1 MIRLTIAVNPGGASP
16 RELRSRF
23 ALALREAIA
32 RGCLAGRIDQAAAE
46 ELFRAIP
53 DPERA

>member
-1 MIRLTIAVNPGGASP
+1 MVRLTIAVNPGGSP

-23 ALALREAIA
+23 VLAVREVIA
-32 RGCLAGRIDQAAAE
+32 RGYLAGRIDQAVAE

-53 DPERA
+53 EIL